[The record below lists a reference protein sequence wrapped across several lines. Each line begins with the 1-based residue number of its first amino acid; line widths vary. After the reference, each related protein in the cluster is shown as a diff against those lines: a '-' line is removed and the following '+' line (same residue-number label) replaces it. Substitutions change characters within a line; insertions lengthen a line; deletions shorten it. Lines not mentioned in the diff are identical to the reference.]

1 MQPTLRG
8 RWYILAVLFCLNAL
22 NFYDRQILGAVMEP
36 IRRELELSDTQMGL
50 LSTAFTLVY
59 AAVGIPL
66 GRLADNWKRNRLLSL
81 SLATWSLL
89 TVASGMVR
97 GYASLFV
104 TRLGVGIG
112 EAACAPAANSLI
124 GDLFPP
130 SQRAR
135 ALSIFM
141 LGLPVGLFLCYW
153 FSGRIAQAYGWR
165 SAFYVAALPGLLLAV
180 LAWRMREPARGAAES
195 SGMAARRRPGS
206 PWAVVLGIPTMW
218 WIILSGALFNFNMYA
233 VNAFTVAFLARY
245 HQVSL
250 KEATWIT
257 AWVLG
262 AVGVLGLLL
271 GGWAS
276 DRVSRVRP
284 SGRLQLAAVATL
296 VSAPCLL
303 LALRQPG
310 GDVMAFTLFMGAG
323 SMLMFVYYSCVYP
336 AIQDVVEP
344 ALRGTAMALY
354 FFAMY
359 VLGGSVGPL
368 ATGALSDYCARRA
381 MTAAGAT
388 VMAEPFKA
396 AGLHTAMHVIPLLCF
411 VLVVVLFAAA
421 RTVGP
426 DMEKLRAWMNS
437 GGNTDTAR

>member
-1 MQPTLRG
+1 MQPLSRD

-36 IRRELELSDTQMGL
+36 IRRELSLNDTQIGL

-59 AAVGIPL
+59 AAVGMPL
-66 GRLADNWKRNRLLSL
+66 GRLADSWKRNQLLAISV
-81 SLATWSLL
+81 ATWSLL
-89 TVASGMVR
+89 TAASGLAR
-97 GYASLFV
+97 GYASLFA

-141 LGLPVGLFLCYW
+141 LGLPVGLFFSYW
-153 FSGRIAQAYGWR
+153 ISGWIADAYGWR
-165 SAFYVAALPGLLLAV
+165 SAFYVAAVPGLLIAILTWK
-180 LAWRMREPARGAAES
+180 LREPARGAAEES
-195 SGMAARRRPGS
+195 SMAARCRPGS
-206 PWAVVLGIPTMW
+206 PWMVVLGIPTMW
-218 WIILSGALFNFNMYA
+218 WMILSGAFFNFKMYA

-250 KEATWIT
+250 KESTWIT

-271 GGWAS
+271 GGWLS
-276 DRVSRVRP
+276 DRVSRTNR
-284 SGRLQLAAVATL
+284 SGRLHLAAVSMLLA
-296 VSAPCLL
+296 APCLF

-310 GDVMAFTLFMGAG
+310 GEVMGFTLFMGAG
-323 SMLMFVYYSCVYP
+323 SMLMFAYYSCVYP

-344 ALRGTAMALY
+344 GLRGTAMALY

-359 VLGGSVGPL
+359 VLGGSIGPIV
-368 ATGALSDYCARRA
+368 TGALSDFCARQA

-388 VMAEPFKA
+388 TMTESFKA

-411 VLVVVLFAAA
+411 LLAVVLFAAA
-421 RTVGP
+421 RTVGS
-426 DMEKLRAWMNS
+426 DMEKLRTWMRS
-437 GGNTDTAR
+437 ADGTAQSN

>member
-1 MQPTLRG
+1 MQPLSRD

-36 IRRELELSDTQMGL
+36 IRRELALSDTQMGL

-59 AAVGIPL
+59 AAVGMPL
-66 GRLADNWKRNRLLSL
+66 GRLADSWKRNQLLAL

-89 TVASGMVR
+89 TAASGLVR
-97 GYASLFV
+97 GYASLFA

-130 SQRAR
+130 NQRAR
-135 ALSIFM
+135 ALSVFM
-141 LGLPVGLFLCYW
+141 LGLPVGLFFSYW
-153 FSGRIAQAYGWR
+153 FSGWIAHAHGWR
-165 SAFYVAALPGLLLAV
+165 SAFYVAALPGLLLAI
-180 LAWRMREPARGAAES
+180 LIWRLREPARGAAEAS
-195 SGMAARRRPGS
+195 SVAARCRPGS

-218 WIILSGALFNFNMYA
+218 WMILSGALFNFKMYA

-276 DRVSRVRP
+276 DRVSRTNL
-284 SGRLQLAAVATL
+284 SGRLQLAAVSILLA
-296 VSAPCLL
+296 APCLF

-310 GDVMAFTLFMGAG
+310 GDVMGFTLFMGAG
-323 SMLMFVYYSCVYP
+323 SMLMFAYYSCVYP

-359 VLGGSVGPL
+359 VLGGSVGPMV
-368 ATGALSDYCARRA
+368 TGALSDYCARQA
-381 MTAAGAT
+381 MTKAGAT
-388 VMAEPFKA
+388 AMAESFKA
-396 AGLHTAMHVIPLLCF
+396 SGLHTAMHLIPLLCF
-411 VLVVVLFAAA
+411 LLAVVLFAAA
-421 RTVGP
+421 RTVGS
-426 DMEKLRAWMNS
+426 DMEKLRAWMRGEDNP
-437 GGNTDTAR
+437 NVVR

>member
-1 MQPTLRG
+1 MQPAPG
-8 RWYILAVLFCLNAL
+8 HHWYILSVLFCLNAL

-36 IRRELELSDTQMGL
+36 VRQELGLSDTQMGF

-66 GRLADNWKRNRLLSL
+66 GRLADNWKRNRILSL
-81 SLATWSLL
+81 SLAIWSVL
-89 TVASGMVR
+89 TAASGLAR
-97 GYASLFV
+97 GYVSLV
-104 TRLGVGIG
+104 ATRLGVGIG

-135 ALSIFM
+135 ALSILM

-153 FSGRIAQAYGWR
+153 LSGRIAQAYGWR
-165 SAFYVAALPGLLLAV
+165 SAFYVAAVPGLLLAI
-180 LAWRMREPARGAAES
+180 LAWRMREPARGATEGSAV
-195 SGMAARRRPGS
+195 AAKRRPGS

-245 HQVSL
+245 HQVNLMES
-250 KEATWIT
+250 TWIT

-276 DRVSRVRP
+276 DRFSRARP
-284 SGRLQLAAVATL
+284 SGRLQLAAVAML
-296 VSAPCLL
+296 VAAPCLL

-310 GDVMAFTLFMGAG
+310 GDVSGFTLFMGAG

-344 ALRGTAMALY
+344 TLRGTAMALY

-368 ATGALSDYCARRA
+368 ATGALSDYCARQA

-388 VMAEPFKA
+388 AMTEPFKA

-421 RTVGP
+421 RTVGT
-426 DMEKLRAWMNS
+426 DMEKLRTWMRSGNDS
-437 GGNTDTAR
+437 GGTC